1 MAYIQDTAQSFM
13 ITLVGEGLGTLDM
26 IIVNNT
32 TTAVEYIW
40 ELGMGWSPSAPIAYP
55 GDGLSLKVGAS
66 NNGVLED
73 VIYAEFVSA
82 EVTPAEP
89 LIQTQVMQPASGG
102 TFANWSF
109 TMPATDVNITLNAGH
124 EE

>member
-1 MAYIQDTAQSFM
+1 MQDTTQSFM

-26 IIVNNT
+26 IIVNNN

-40 ELGMGWSPSAPIAYP
+40 ELGPGWSPSAPIAYP
-55 GDGLSLKVGAS
+55 GDGLSLTVGAS
-66 NNGVLED
+66 NDGVLED

-89 LIQTQVMQPASGG
+89 LIQTQVMAPASGG
-102 TFANWSF
+102 TFADWTF
-109 TMPATDVNITLNAGH
+109 AMPAANVNITINAGH